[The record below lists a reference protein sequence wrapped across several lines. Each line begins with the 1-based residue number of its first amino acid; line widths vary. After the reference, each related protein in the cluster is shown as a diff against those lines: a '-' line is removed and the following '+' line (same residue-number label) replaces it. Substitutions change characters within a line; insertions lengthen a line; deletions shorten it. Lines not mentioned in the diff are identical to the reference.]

1 MGTESLR
8 TPAGSFTARRVRLG
22 TPGGRQEWWI
32 TDQVPGGW
40 VKYRVSESDTEV
52 NYVMELVAHG
62 TGAKSELGVRLRMR
76 RTLCASLL
84 ALALLSKSAVAQDAP
99 RMQLV
104 VLGTGTPNAD
114 PERSGPA
121 LAVVRGERSYLVD
134 AGPGIVR
141 RAAAASQRH
150 DMAALQ
156 PSQLRVL
163 FLTHLHSDHT
173 IGLPDVILSAWTL
186 ERDVPLEVYGPPG
199 TQAMVEHLL
208 AAYSADIRNRIDG
221 LEPANPNGWRVKVH
235 EIVPGVVL
243 DDGNVRV
250 QAFAVPHGDWEV
262 AFGYRFESAERSIV
276 ISGDTRASDAVAAAC
291 NGCDV
296 LAHEVYSADR
306 FVTRPP
312 ECNAT
317 TGMRTP
323 PLSSSRQLPHA
334 RALGSSCC
342 ITNSF
347 GERTMPAWCAR
358 CARRDTPAR
367 STPRAT

>member
-1 MGTESLR
+1 
-8 TPAGSFTARRVRLG
+8 
-22 TPGGRQEWWI
+22 
-32 TDQVPGGW
+32 
-40 VKYRVSESDTEV
+40 
-52 NYVMELVAHG
+52 
-62 TGAKSELGVRLRMR
+62 MR

-84 ALALLSKSAVAQDAP
+84 PLALLSKGAVAQDAP

-150 DMAALQ
+150 DIAALQ

-173 IGLPDVILSAWTL
+173 IGLPDVILGAWTL

-312 ECNAT
+312 EWQRYHRNAHT
-317 TGMRTP
+317 STVELAAIAARARP
-323 PLSSSRQLPHA
+323 RQLVLYHQLFWGTDDAGLVREMRAAGYAGALDSA
-334 RALGSSCC
+334 RDL
-342 ITNSF
+342 IVY
-347 GERTMPAWCAR
+347 
-358 CARRDTPAR
+358 
-367 STPRAT
+367 